1 MAIYSRKD
9 PRAHLPR
16 FLYLYTNIVSW
27 QYFLRFYHGL
37 IWLKRVDEI
46 PTWDVFLIPHIFM
59 VKGLSYNSSCIMK
72 LQEMSVITIC
82 LVPLHSDICLLSLG
96 FNKPPLQWRY
106 NERDGVS
113 NHQPHHSGVDQRK
126 HQSSASL
133 AFVRGIHRRP
143 VNSPHKG
150 PVTRKMFPFDDV
162 ITSPEA
168 TMVPSLPMMMSW
180 RGHHF
185 SLT

>member
-9 PRAHLPR
+9 PKAHLPR
-16 FLYLYTNIVSW
+16 FLYLYANIVSW
-27 QYFLRFYHGL
+27 QYCLRFYHSL

-46 PTWDVFLIPHIFM
+46 PTWDVFLIPHIFR
-59 VKGLSYNSSCIMK
+59 VEGLSYNSPCIMK

-82 LVPLHSDICLLSLG
+82 LVPLHSDICLFSLG